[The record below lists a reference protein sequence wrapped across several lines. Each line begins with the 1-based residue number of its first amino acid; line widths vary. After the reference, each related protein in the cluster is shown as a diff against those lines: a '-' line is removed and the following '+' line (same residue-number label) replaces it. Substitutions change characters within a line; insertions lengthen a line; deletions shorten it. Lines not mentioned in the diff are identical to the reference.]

1 MDIDVNNDAPCCCT
15 GRTKERNEAE
25 LRSLTNRLSRIEGQ
39 IRGIRGMLDTDAYC
53 IDILTQVAAAEAALS
68 SFAKEMMASHIRGCV
83 SENIRHGDGS
93 SIDELVDTV
102 GKLMR

>member
-1 MDIDVNNDAPCCCT
+1 MDCCEKKRV
-15 GRTKERNEAE
+15 RTPEEYK
-25 LRSLTNRLSRIEGQ
+25 SLANRLSRIEGQ

>member
-1 MDIDVNNDAPCCCT
+1 MDCCEKKRV
-15 GRTKERNEAE
+15 RTPEEYK
-25 LRSLTNRLSRIEGQ
+25 SLANRLSRIEGQ

-83 SENIRHGDGS
+83 TENIRHGDGS